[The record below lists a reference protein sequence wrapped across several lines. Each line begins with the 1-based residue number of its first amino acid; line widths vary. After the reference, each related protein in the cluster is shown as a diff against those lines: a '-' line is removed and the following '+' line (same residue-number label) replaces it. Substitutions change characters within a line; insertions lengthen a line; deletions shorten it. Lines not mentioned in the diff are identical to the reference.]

1 MEFNKYIEIARR
13 GYTPN
18 PKIFTPD
25 EQLMELGE
33 KLLNLE
39 IATTEYGVHRMTL
52 DEALID
58 SKRFLDYYFK
68 LHKVPYLCYPS
79 LLGKKIPLIF
89 KKHPYDLPLF
99 ETEEDALIF
108 DGAVIEELTNSSR
121 PKVLFRGIELSK
133 TTTECTSAT
142 YVHEITHT
150 QLDSVKGSIKEY
162 YNAEIL
168 SMFAE
173 TFHYME
179 IDKGERLLRLFD
191 SRRISE
197 LNLILEDLIEYK
209 NNSSTKEKDE
219 LLEDSK
225 YAISILKAYNLF
237 ITFYYENENIK
248 NEILD
253 DIQCIFDGYLTLE
266 EMLSKYEVTLESS
279 QEEKRL
285 LKYFNR

>member
-1 MEFNKYIEIARR
+1 MEFNKYIEIERR

-18 PKIFTPD
+18 PSIFIPSDNLIT
-25 EQLMELGE
+25 LGNR
-33 KLLNLE
+33 LQSLD
-39 IATTEYGVHRMTL
+39 ISTTEYGVYRMSL
-52 DEALID
+52 EDALID
-58 SKRFLDYYFK
+58 AKKFLNYYFK
-68 LHKVPYLCYPS
+68 LHKVSYLFY
-79 LLGKKIPLIF
+79 KKVFNKNIPFVIPR
-89 KKHPYDLPLF
+89 HPYNLPLVA
-99 ETEEDALIF
+99 TEEDSLIF
-108 DGAVIEELTNSSR
+108 DGAVIEDLTRTSR
-121 PKVLFRGIELSK
+121 PRVLFKGIELSK

-162 YNAEIL
+162 YNAEVL
-168 SMFAE
+168 SMFNE
-173 TFHYME
+173 VFHYM
-179 IDKGERLLRLFD
+179 ILDSNERLLRLFD
-191 SRRISE
+191 SRRICE
-197 LNLILEDLIEYK
+197 LNLILADLIEYK
-209 NNSSTKEKDE
+209 NGSSNKEKDE

-237 ITFYYENENIK
+237 MTFYYANEKIR

-279 QEEKRL
+279 QNEKRL